1 MKFYIALNSIYD
13 INIVKKW
20 KTYSKLFNGFIE
32 SDVDKVA
39 AQGHLLLVVIDYF
52 MKKFPDIKKYNATFL
67 KLLFDGDTFNESF
80 LKDWYY
86 KKVRLDKSSPLYK
99 KSLEK
104 DYKQSVE
111 QFIEWLEQAEEES
124 EEEDED
130 EEVEEVDEKK
140 KEAREKAKKMKELI
154 EQEQIQ
160 QKVRTQI

>member
-1 MKFYIALNSIYD
+1 VKEAETPPTVNDIKEEIRKIQISLNFGSDMKFYIALNSIYD

-67 KLLFDGDTFNESF
+67 KLLFVGDTFNESF

-111 QFIEWLEQAEEES
+111 
-124 EEEDED
+124 
-130 EEVEEVDEKK
+130 
-140 KEAREKAKKMKELI
+140 
-154 EQEQIQ
+154 
-160 QKVRTQI
+160 

>member
-1 MKFYIALNSIYD
+1 VKEAETPPTVNDIKEEIRKIQISLNFGSDMKFYIALNSIYD

-111 QFIEWLEQAEEES
+111 
-124 EEEDED
+124 
-130 EEVEEVDEKK
+130 
-140 KEAREKAKKMKELI
+140 
-154 EQEQIQ
+154 
-160 QKVRTQI
+160 